1 VKIARAEAIVA
12 DLTPLAVR
20 HDAIQAF
27 VKQETVF
34 VNLETEDGLLGTGY
48 AYTVGTGG
56 RAILAL
62 LEHDLLD
69 RVIGEDAREIERI
82 WQSLFFA
89 THATAVGAITSLA
102 LAAIDIAL
110 WDLRGKAAGLPL
122 WLLAGGARPSVPLY
136 DTEGGWLN
144 LSPDQLVSGATEAV
158 ERGMAGVKIKIGKAD
173 PHEDLERA
181 RAVREAIGPSVDLML
196 DANQSFDLAGA
207 RRRARLLEEVDP
219 FWIEEPL
226 PADDLTGHR
235 RLARSTPIPIAVGE
249 SIYSPGGFAEYV
261 ATGAA
266 SILQADA
273 ARVGGITPWLKIAH
287 LAEAANLTIAP
298 HFLMELHVSLA
309 CAVPNAIYVEH
320 IPQLHPICRSDLVI
334 REGRAIAPSKSG
346 VGIDWDQDAIRELSG
361 ADHRAVAPAR
371 GRRATAGSAPS
382 V

>member
-1 VKIARAEAIVA
+1 MKIRRAEALLV
-12 DLTPLAVR
+12 DLTPLTVR

-34 VNLETEDGLLGTGY
+34 VNLETEEGLRGTGY

-62 LEHDLLD
+62 LQHDLLD
-69 RVIGEDAREIERI
+69 RVLGEDAREIERI
-82 WQSLFFA
+82 WRSLFFA

-110 WDLRGKAAGLPL
+110 WDLRGKAAGQPL

-144 LSPDQLVSGATEAV
+144 LSPDQLVSAATESV
-158 ERGMAGVKIKIGKAD
+158 GRGMAGIKIKIGKDD

-181 RAVREAIGPSVDLML
+181 RAVRAAIGPSVDLML
-196 DANQSFDLAGA
+196 DANQAFDLASA
-207 RRRARLLEEVDP
+207 RRRTRLLEEVDP

-235 RLARSTPIPIAVGE
+235 RLARSTTIPIAAGE
-249 SIYSPGGFAEYV
+249 SIYSPAGFAEYV
-261 ATGAA
+261 AAGAV

-287 LAEAANLTIAP
+287 LAEAANLTMAP

-320 IPQLHPICRSDLVI
+320 IPQLDPICRSGL
-334 REGRAIAPSKSG
+334 ETHAGRAVAPSAPG
-346 VGIDWDQDAIRELSG
+346 VGIDWDHDAISELG
-361 ADHRAVAPAR
+361 RTPIVA
-371 GRRATAGSAPS
+371 
-382 V
+382 